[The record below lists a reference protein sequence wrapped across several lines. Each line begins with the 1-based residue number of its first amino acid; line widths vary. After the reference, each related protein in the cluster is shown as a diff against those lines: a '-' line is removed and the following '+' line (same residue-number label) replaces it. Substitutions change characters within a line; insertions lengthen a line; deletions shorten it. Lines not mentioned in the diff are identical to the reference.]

1 MHLPPC
7 RTPQESRA
15 LQLVLAR
22 VPARH
27 REDALQEAWLA
38 HLEGRNPQSAIRA
51 YARSETR
58 HEERERTSADLTL
71 APPARS
77 SQF

>member
-7 RTPQESRA
+7 RTLPETRA
-15 LQLVLAR
+15 LERALAL

-27 REDALQEAWLA
+27 REDVLQEAWLA

-51 YARSETR
+51 YVRSETR
-58 HEERERTSADLTL
+58 HEERERASADLTL

-77 SQF
+77 PQF